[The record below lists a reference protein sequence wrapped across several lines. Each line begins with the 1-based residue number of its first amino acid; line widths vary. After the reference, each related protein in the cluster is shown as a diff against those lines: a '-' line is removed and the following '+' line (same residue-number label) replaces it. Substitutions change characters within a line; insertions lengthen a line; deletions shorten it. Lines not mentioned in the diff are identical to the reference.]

1 MPTSYLYIATG
12 LAAGG
17 LTAWIL
23 SLIRHNRI
31 LLLCRTEQEQAD
43 NKIRE
48 LQNIITELNN
58 RSTLK
63 DDEIRCLRDDN
74 GLLRERTASLQTEL
88 SLLKDYNSR
97 QAKFVEESERALNA
111 SFKAL
116 AADIMRSNSQSF
128 IMMAKETI
136 AGAQQQNKNE
146 LEKGTRAIKELFK
159 PVQDTLQQVDTQL
172 RQVELNRL
180 EAYTS
185 LTEQVKGMAQA
196 QNHLLGETAS
206 LSRALHNPGTR
217 GRWGE
222 IQLRRVVELAGMLEY
237 CDFIEQPSI
246 DNGSGRLRPDMIIKL
261 PNDKEIIVDSK
272 AVLQAYMEAEEC
284 QESAARRIKLKL
296 HARQVRDQI
305 NRLSAKS
312 YWAQFK
318 KSPEFVILFLPGEN
332 FFSAALENDP
342 RLIETGAEQGVI
354 IATPTILIALLR
366 AVAFGWR
373 QDKLAGNANKIGEL
387 GKILYERLQ
396 HLSNHF
402 SEIKKGLDRTIKA
415 YNSAVG
421 SYESRVMSAAR
432 KFDELSPAAVPEEGE
447 VPVVEK
453 SPRTP
458 LS

>member
-1 MPTSYLYIATG
+1 MPTSYLYITAG
-12 LAAGG
+12 FAAGG
-17 LTAWIL
+17 LTIWLL
-23 SLIRHNRI
+23 SLIRHNRV
-31 LLLCRTEQEQAD
+31 LRLCRTEQEQAD

-48 LQNIITELNN
+48 LQNVITELNS
-58 RSTLK
+58 RSSLK
-63 DDEIRCLRDDN
+63 DDEIRRLRDNN

-88 SLLKDYNSR
+88 SLLKDYNSK

-128 IMMAKETI
+128 MMMAKETI
-136 AGAQQQNKNE
+136 AGAQRQNKNE
-146 LEKGTRAIKELFK
+146 LEKGTRAIQELFK
-159 PVQDTLQQVDTQL
+159 PVRDTLRQVDTQL

-185 LTEQVKGMAQA
+185 LTEQVKGMARA

-206 LSRALHNPGTR
+206 LARALHNPGTR

-222 IQLRRVVELAGMLEY
+222 IQLRRVVELAGMQEY

-284 QESAARRIKLKL
+284 QESAARRAKLKL
-296 HARQVRDQI
+296 HARQVREQM
-305 NRLSAKS
+305 NKLSAKS
-312 YWAQFK
+312 YWSQFK

-342 RLIETGAEQGVI
+342 RLIETGAELGVI

-373 QDKLAGNANKIGEL
+373 QDKLAGNANRIGEL

-415 YNSAVG
+415 YNNAVG

-432 KFDELSPAAVPEEGE
+432 KFDELSPAAIPEEGE
-447 VPVVEK
+447 IPVVEK